1 MVHSATVCGP
11 AVQAPDS
18 PVVDRL
24 ELNRIREIAFALPEV
39 NERMSHGTPCFFI
52 RDKKTLCY
60 YHDDHHG
67 DGRLCI
73 WAPAPAGVQDEVVRL
88 EPTRFF
94 VPPYVGHRGWIGV
107 HLNVEPDWDEI
118 AGILEDAYRM
128 VAPKTLVKQLDAASD
143 AANEAASDSASETG
157 ESG

>member
-11 AVQAPDS
+11 AAEAPNS
-18 PVVDRL
+18 AVVDRP
-24 ELNRIREIAFALPEV
+24 ELVKIREIAFALPEV
-39 NERMSHGTPCFFI
+39 NERTSHGTPCFFI

-88 EPTRFF
+88 EPDRFF

-107 HLNVEPDWDEI
+107 HLNVAPDWDEI
-118 AGILEDAYRM
+118 AGILEDSYRM
-128 VAPKTLVKQLDAASD
+128 VAPKTLVKQLDAAK
-143 AANEAASDSASETG
+143 DSATQTG
-157 ESG
+157 DID